1 MANRS
6 RVIAL
11 SVNDLKELE
20 RLVRASSTPAGL
32 SRRAR
37 AILLMSEGLSGVEVA
52 DKTGYTDVQVSRI
65 RRRFAEEGMAGLHE
79 RARSG
84 RPPFDYTAQTRSLV
98 ESEYRSVFLKRF
110 PRYAGRAR
118 RGATV
123 AGDHL
128 RGTAVV
134 VENAP
139 KLLSRHDGASVIR
152 ACRQRCE
159 ELVAE
164 TLVVPFCVI
173 VHYVFGYR
181 CAQVSLTER
190 YEAVETLLDVWR
202 ERIFPHMRSDSDY

>member
-84 RPPFDYTAQTRSLV
+84 RPPSITPR
-98 ESEYRSVFLKRF
+98 KR
-110 PRYAGRAR
+110 A
-118 RGATV
+118 
-123 AGDHL
+123 H
-128 RGTAVV
+128 
-134 VENAP
+134 
-139 KLLSRHDGASVIR
+139 
-152 ACRQRCE
+152 
-159 ELVAE
+159 
-164 TLVVPFCVI
+164 
-173 VHYVFGYR
+173 
-181 CAQVSLTER
+181 
-190 YEAVETLLDVWR
+190 
-202 ERIFPHMRSDSDY
+202 

>member
-84 RPPFDYTAQTRSLV
+84 RPPFDYTAQTRSSCGQDA
-98 ESEYRSVFLKRF
+98 EKTQA
-110 PRYAGRAR
+110 RYHPLDNTRHGSR
-118 RGATV
+118 
-123 AGDHL
+123 
-128 RGTAVV
+128 
-134 VENAP
+134 
-139 KLLSRHDGASVIR
+139 SRHLS
-152 ACRQRCE
+152 
-159 ELVAE
+159 
-164 TLVVPFCVI
+164 
-173 VHYVFGYR
+173 
-181 CAQVSLTER
+181 
-190 YEAVETLLDVWR
+190 
-202 ERIFPHMRSDSDY
+202 

>member
-84 RPPFDYTAQTRSLV
+84 RPPFDYTTQTRSSCGQDAEKTQARYHPVLCQN
-98 ESEYRSVFLKRF
+98 SALLK
-110 PRYAGRAR
+110 
-118 RGATV
+118 
-123 AGDHL
+123 
-128 RGTAVV
+128 
-134 VENAP
+134 
-139 KLLSRHDGASVIR
+139 
-152 ACRQRCE
+152 
-159 ELVAE
+159 
-164 TLVVPFCVI
+164 
-173 VHYVFGYR
+173 
-181 CAQVSLTER
+181 
-190 YEAVETLLDVWR
+190 
-202 ERIFPHMRSDSDY
+202 

>member
-84 RPPFDYTAQTRSLV
+84 RPP
-98 ESEYRSVFLKRF
+98 
-110 PRYAGRAR
+110 
-118 RGATV
+118 
-123 AGDHL
+123 
-128 RGTAVV
+128 VV
-134 VENAP
+134 IFQN
-139 KLLSRHDGASVIR
+139 HDPTFFINMPPGSKAYPIINTTTS
-152 ACRQRCE
+152 
-159 ELVAE
+159 
-164 TLVVPFCVI
+164 
-173 VHYVFGYR
+173 
-181 CAQVSLTER
+181 
-190 YEAVETLLDVWR
+190 
-202 ERIFPHMRSDSDY
+202 SDL

>member
-37 AILLMSEGLSGVEVA
+37 AILLMSEGFSGVEVA

-118 RGATV
+118 RGACPF
-123 AGDHL
+123 HL
-128 RGTAVV
+128 IDPNGFRALPAAFARVIAESLREHFGREPVLCQNSA
-134 VENAP
+134 
-139 KLLSRHDGASVIR
+139 LLK
-152 ACRQRCE
+152 
-159 ELVAE
+159 
-164 TLVVPFCVI
+164 
-173 VHYVFGYR
+173 
-181 CAQVSLTER
+181 
-190 YEAVETLLDVWR
+190 
-202 ERIFPHMRSDSDY
+202 

>member
-84 RPPFDYTAQTRSLV
+84 RPPFPLC
-98 ESEYRSVFLKRF
+98 L
-110 PRYAGRAR
+110 
-118 RGATV
+118 
-123 AGDHL
+123 
-128 RGTAVV
+128 
-134 VENAP
+134 
-139 KLLSRHDGASVIR
+139 
-152 ACRQRCE
+152 
-159 ELVAE
+159 
-164 TLVVPFCVI
+164 
-173 VHYVFGYR
+173 
-181 CAQVSLTER
+181 
-190 YEAVETLLDVWR
+190 
-202 ERIFPHMRSDSDY
+202 